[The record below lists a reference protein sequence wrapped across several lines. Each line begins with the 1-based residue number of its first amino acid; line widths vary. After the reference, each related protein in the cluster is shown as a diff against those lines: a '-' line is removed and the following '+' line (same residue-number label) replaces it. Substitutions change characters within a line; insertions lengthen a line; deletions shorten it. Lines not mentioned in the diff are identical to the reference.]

1 MNKVLIAVLLFVLFS
16 TRVSAQGNYIK
27 HTVGKGETVTQIATK
42 YRVTPYDI
50 YQLNPDS
57 QNGIKEND
65 VVLVPTS
72 LSNEKQ
78 APKSKPVNKN
88 LRTHTTKPKETLY
101 SIAREY
107 QVNVED
113 LKLLNADLLANGL
126 KIGQVI
132 EIPNNSPSDLPPAAL
147 EKPIAKSEA
156 PKTTTEKPSGK
167 ATYHVVEPKET
178 KYGIAKKYGMTVA
191 ELEQKNPEIIS
202 NLPVGFKLVVSGQP
216 AQTAGVAKPTPR
228 ETQAIEAK
236 PVVKAAEKRDPE
248 TDESSKPSESTEIV
262 KTYKKS
268 GYANYEVKPK
278 ETLYSLTQSFDISQE
293 ELIALNP
300 SLKDGV
306 KVGMILKVPGKGSI
320 KLIPASNTKFADLS
334 KSLSKNKKELV
345 LLLPFNASKIQGDTL
360 KTTSMRL
367 KKDAFL
373 NMTLDFYAGAL
384 VAIDSARTLGL
395 NVDVKIFDSQENKT
409 SSNVVDLVTTNKL
422 SESDAIIGPFY
433 QQYVEKVAEMVSD
446 NNVAVISP
454 LSKEI
459 GKSYPNLFQSMPSQE
474 YAKNAMFDFMM
485 GKGGNI
491 IVVSDPKRLANKEF
505 ITKKCPS
512 AQFVGLDEKGALD
525 VANLK
530 SLLVKDKINYVVLDS
545 ERTGMILGTTNAL
558 LNEIANYQIQLAII
572 EPNETLDF
580 EEISMKRL
588 TILKMIYPSFT
599 RENDTPEALIFQQK
613 YKAANKIFPSQ
624 FATRGFDITFD
635 TLLRLAQ
642 DKKFAVSAAEDKTE
656 RVESKFEYAR
666 KDSEGYMNKGVYIL
680 EYQDDLS
687 VKQVN

>member
-27 HTVGKGETVTQIATK
+27 HIVGKGETVTQIATK

-113 LKLLNADLLANGL
+113 LKLLNADLLVNGL

-147 EKPIAKSEA
+147 EKPIAKSEV

-167 ATYHVVEPKET
+167 VTYHVVEPKET

-216 AQTAGVAKPTPR
+216 AQTAGVEKPAPR
-228 ETQAIEAK
+228 ETPATEAK
-236 PVVKAAEKRDPE
+236 PVVKAAEKRNPE
-248 TDESSKPSESTEIV
+248 TDESSRPSESTEIV

-433 QQYVEKVAEMVSD
+433 QQYVEKVAEMVAD